1 MNGTA
6 VKKCCT
12 CGKVIGEDNG
22 IKVDKALS
30 PSGWHGECR
39 ECTGKRF
46 AYLSFCAGS
55 TKEALYAMCAVLDIP
70 FDPSFTPAGKTPA
83 EKWEDYL
90 KNINTEKRFNTGKT
104 HAESVF
110 SEHNMPQSVAEGK
123 AEEEKKR
130 ETWRMKWGSG
140 LADDEYEELD
150 RKYETESHE
159 FKGNITPRIEKN
171 LIALSKLDVEFD
183 KAVRSGDFDVA
194 NRITDI
200 IKKTRDMESM
210 KASDEKPA
218 EEMRVDAI
226 VDALERRGAMTN
238 GVLCDRETLLK
249 WMSDVTHVRY
259 GHSLDIIDAVMLVAE
274 NARRR
279 TDGERVLTAVPDY
292 LQVSD
297 VWNELENGMTD
308 QEKEIM
314 KGLGK
319 LPPQRERM

>member
-1 MNGTA
+1 M
-6 VKKCCT
+6 
-12 CGKVIGEDNG
+12 IGEDNG

-30 PSGWHGECR
+30 PSGWHGECM

-46 AYLSFCAGS
+46 AYLSFQAGS
-55 TKEALYAMCAVLDIP
+55 TKEALYIMCAATDIP
-70 FDPSFTPAGKTPA
+70 FSPMFEPEAGNPA
-83 EKWEDYL
+83 EVWEEYL
-90 KNINTEKRFNTGKT
+90 QRTDTEKRFCTGET
-104 HAESVF
+104 HVSSVF
-110 SEHNMPQSVAEGK
+110 AAGKMPAPLAKEK
-123 AEEEKKR
+123 AKKDKKYEE
-130 ETWRMKWGSG
+130 WRNKWGSG
-140 LADDEYEELD
+140 LSDEDYEELD
-150 RKYETESHE
+150 RKYNVESHE

-183 KAVRSGDFDVA
+183 RAMRASDFDTA

-226 VDALERRGAMTN
+226 VDALERRGAMTD
-238 GVLCDRETLLK
+238 GTLCDRETLLK
-249 WMSDVTHVRY
+249 WISDVTHVKY
-259 GHSLDIIDAVMLVAE
+259 GTSLDIIDAVMLVAE

-279 TDGERVLTAVPDY
+279 TDGERVLTEVPDY

-297 VWNELENGMTD
+297 VWGELEKGMTA

-314 KGLGK
+314 KELGK
-319 LPPQRERM
+319 LPPRRERK

>member
-1 MNGTA
+1 MKDTA
-6 VKKCCT
+6 AKKCCT

-46 AYLSFCAGS
+46 AYLSFQAGS
-55 TKEALYAMCAVLDIP
+55 TKEALYLMCAATDIP
-70 FDPSFTPAGKTPA
+70 YDAAFSPKSNIPA
-83 EKWEDYL
+83 EVWEEYL
-90 KNINTEKRFNTGKT
+90 SITDTQKRFYTGTTKMAAIFEVGDLPKPLLKEKT
-104 HAESVF
+104 KEDR
-110 SEHNMPQSVAEGK
+110 
-123 AEEEKKR
+123 KR
-130 ETWRMKWGSG
+130 EEWRDKWGSG
-140 LADDEYEELD
+140 LADEDYEELD
-150 RKYETESHE
+150 RKYNVESHE

-183 KAVRSGDFDVA
+183 KAMRTGDFDVA

-226 VDALERRGAMTN
+226 VDALERRGAMTD
-238 GVLCDRETLLK
+238 GTLCDRDTLLK
-249 WMSDVTHVRY
+249 WIADSTHIHY
-259 GHSLDIIDAVMLVAE
+259 GTSLDIIDAVMLVAE

-279 TDGERVLTAVPDY
+279 TDGERVLTEVPDY
-292 LQVSD
+292 LQVND
-297 VWNELENGMTD
+297 VFGELETSMTD
-308 QEKEIM
+308 QEKSIM
-314 KGLGK
+314 KELGK
-319 LPPQRERM
+319 LPPRRERM